1 MAGKKLACIEA
12 ETLARSECHAWGSLA
27 LYELPSAVLG
37 IKPASAGIQDGD
49 NGNRA
54 GRSDGT
60 LLNLKERQGRL
71 TFYFRENVRIL
82 NSLTERKMRVI
93 MLK

>member
-37 IKPASAGIQDGD
+37 VKPASAGYKTVTMGIEPVDQTV
-49 NGNRA
+49 
-54 GRSDGT
+54 RS
-60 LLNLKERQGRL
+60 
-71 TFYFRENVRIL
+71 
-82 NSLTERKMRVI
+82 
-93 MLK
+93 